1 MALDLTLTPIY
12 RINGQEIAS
21 LPGVVA
27 LTPPANAAR
36 GREKDRLIVYL
47 LLTGNSTFSTSE
59 YLKVAQD
66 AANIYYKTSGA
77 LTSALRTA
85 ADHVNKTLLD
95 RNMTSNANGQY
106 AVGWLTLAA
115 LRDTQCTFAMSG
127 PMHTYWFG
135 QNESRHIFEPAV
147 SGKGLGS
154 SQTINVYYA
163 QTTLNA
169 GDRLLFLGRA
179 PSAWDVLLNDPSPA
193 PSSLDAMRRRLI
205 SLTGADLN
213 ALLLQAT
220 EGLGTLTLLKGSTDS
235 KEIKKEEISSPPL
248 TVSLPLDEEAIP
260 VPDADSAAAPSAHV
274 VQPSAYSIPPQHE
287 ETAPQEK
294 APATPV
300 TSLPRS
306 ATAREFPASIPRAQ
320 ARVEPVVVVSEAVVV
335 EESVPALP
343 IVEEEEI
350 PVIEKIVEPVPVRER
365 RPRVRREPSKQARQA
380 AKALANTIQ
389 FTRRMNEAF
398 GVKLR
403 SFMPRLLPNADSN
416 EPLNAPSN
424 GTMMFLAILIPLMV
438 VTMMS
443 VVYLGVG
450 RSQQYETYMRQAQ
463 QMRSQALA
471 LTDPVEQRKAWENV
485 VSSVDIAESHRETS
499 ETITL
504 RQEAETNLDTLLG
517 ITRLQF
523 NPAFSSNLGIEI
535 SRMTASESDLFML
548 NAANGDVLRA
558 SPAKSGRG
566 FELDATFSCKPG
578 VYENYTVGPLVDILA
593 LPLGNSVGAT
603 VLGIDATGNLLYCAP
618 NQVAKAIPLP
628 QPDTNW
634 GRVTAFVLDGG
645 NLYVLDASARAV
657 WVYTGKDSTFIDRP
671 YFFFGG
677 QTPEKQDVIDLVV
690 SGDDLYMLHADGH
703 LSTCSYSRINSA
715 STRCEDPLVYKNPFQ
730 AYSDTDLFA
739 NAHFTQMLFTAL
751 PDQSILLLDADT
763 PTQGVFRF
771 SPRTL
776 DLQNQFR
783 PKQGASN
790 PIPAGPVG
798 AIAVGANHVL
808 YLAVNGQVYF
818 ATDMP

>member
-1 MALDLTLTPIY
+1 
-12 RINGQEIAS
+12 
-21 LPGVVA
+21 
-27 LTPPANAAR
+27 
-36 GREKDRLIVYL
+36 
-47 LLTGNSTFSTSE
+47 
-59 YLKVAQD
+59 
-66 AANIYYKTSGA
+66 
-77 LTSALRTA
+77 
-85 ADHVNKTLLD
+85 
-95 RNMTSNANGQY
+95 
-106 AVGWLTLAA
+106 
-115 LRDTQCTFAMSG
+115 
-127 PMHTYWFG
+127 
-135 QNESRHIFEPAV
+135 
-147 SGKGLGS
+147 
-154 SQTINVYYA
+154 
-163 QTTLNA
+163 
-169 GDRLLFLGRA
+169 
-179 PSAWDVLLNDPSPA
+179 
-193 PSSLDAMRRRLI
+193 
-205 SLTGADLN
+205 
-213 ALLLQAT
+213 
-220 EGLGTLTLLKGSTDS
+220 
-235 KEIKKEEISSPPL
+235 
-248 TVSLPLDEEAIP
+248 
-260 VPDADSAAAPSAHV
+260 
-274 VQPSAYSIPPQHE
+274 
-287 ETAPQEK
+287 
-294 APATPV
+294 
-300 TSLPRS
+300 
-306 ATAREFPASIPRAQ
+306 
-320 ARVEPVVVVSEAVVV
+320 
-335 EESVPALP
+335 
-343 IVEEEEI
+343 
-350 PVIEKIVEPVPVRER
+350 
-365 RPRVRREPSKQARQA
+365 
-380 AKALANTIQ
+380 
-389 FTRRMNEAF
+389 
-398 GVKLR
+398 
-403 SFMPRLLPNADSN
+403 MPRLLPNADSN

-677 QTPEKQDVIDLVV
+677 QTPEKQDVIDLVIA
-690 SGDDLYMLHADGH
+690 GDDLFMLHADGH
-703 LSTCSYSRINSA
+703 VSTCSYSRIESVP
-715 STRCEDPLVYKNPFQ
+715 TRCQDPTPLINPFT
-730 AYSDTDLFA
+730 AYQDVDLFG
-739 NAHFTQMLFTAL
+739 NAHFTQILFTAP
-751 PDQSILLLDADT
+751 PDPSVLLLDADS
-763 PTQGVFRF
+763 QGVLRF
-771 SPRTL
+771 APHTL
-776 DLQNQFR
+776 ELQNQFR
-783 PKQGASN
+783 PTTGRGN
-790 PIPAGPVG
+790 PIPSGPVG
-798 AIAVGANHVL
+798 AVAAGPNHVL
-808 YLAVNGQVYF
+808 YLAGNGQGYF
-818 ATDMP
+818 ATGMP